1 MHRIPCVPKSEVCI
15 PFGASQLI
23 VFHMRRSVYLKS
35 ALSFHIPSCPG
46 SLWNS
51 QIFLSS
57 SLNTGVCVEVSLGV
71 KYSRI
76 SLVLAWPS
84 TWAWKA
90 TKFLRSTKSSS
101 CSVGVACTAADSLSS
116 SSSFSCLWGW
126 LRWFLAFILARRED
140 EEREPDSSCA
150 PSPLKWAADPGFL
163 TTAFFITSVSYK
175 KNNNMSAQQPFIILL
190 GVHGILS
197 PHWHTLHFSAAFAAV
212 PDDWDRSEFF
222 FCPNLLLR
230 EKWML
235 KQPHLL
241 LKLYNIT
248 RHIIFYFHS
257 VK

>member
-1 MHRIPCVPKSEVCI
+1 MHRITSVPKCEVCI

-23 VFHMRRSVYLKS
+23 AFHMRRSVYLKS

-116 SSSFSCLWGW
+116 SSSSSCLWGW

-175 KNNNMSAQQPFIILL
+175 KTTTWVLNNRLLFFWGFTGYCLHIDIPCISLLLLLLSQMTETEVSFFSAQ
-190 GVHGILS
+190 
-197 PHWHTLHFSAAFAAV
+197 TFS
-212 PDDWDRSEFF
+212 
-222 FCPNLLLR
+222 
-230 EKWML
+230 
-235 KQPHLL
+235 
-241 LKLYNIT
+241 
-248 RHIIFYFHS
+248 
-257 VK
+257 